1 MSLNILHVNYYDSKG
16 GASIAVERIHE
27 SLKLLGINS
36 KILVA
41 EKLSNNSDVFGPS
54 STIEEIKWKLFKSLN
69 RKIEILQKKKK
80 YDSNSFNF
88 LPNNFVDKINNLD
101 CDIVNL
107 HWIGNNLIPIKK
119 ISKIK
124 KPIVWTLHDMWAYT
138 GSEHYSQNER
148 FITGYNKTNRPEDL
162 KGLDV
167 EKYCWN
173 LKRKYYPQK
182 MTIVPTSKWQLENLK
197 KSYLLKNHQI
207 QKIPLP
213 IDFNFWK
220 RFDKKLSRKLLNL
233 PQDKKIILIGSENLS
248 HKRKGSNYL
257 NQIFKS
263 LDSKEILILSFG
275 NNNQT
280 FQNLDLTNHV
290 SLKEIKSD
298 TSDLKIA
305 YSASDLFIAPSI
317 QESFGQTVL
326 EASSCCLPS
335 VCFENNGISEI
346 IDHKINGFIAKEN
359 DLNDFIKGVDWCLKN
374 LNENSMEDNLKNLN
388 KKFSYNKIGSDYKI
402 LYEKILSDI

>member
-1 MSLNILHVNYYDSKG
+1 MSFYHTNLNIRLGDIVDICNIQNSDFDLNTLLNTFIRPD
-16 GASIAVERIHE
+16 IAANNDLTFV
-27 SLKLLGINS
+27 SNLKYNS
-36 KILVA
+36 KTSAICIITNKNLY
-41 EKLSNNSDVFGPS
+41 KNFSN
-54 STIEEIKWKLFKSLN
+54 
-69 RKIEILQKKKK
+69 
-80 YDSNSFNF
+80 
-88 LPNNFVDKINNLD
+88 DKITLISNNLD

-119 ISKIK
+119 ISKIR

-148 FITGYNKTNRPEDL
+148 FVTGYNKTNRPEDL

-257 NQIFKS
+257 NQIF
-263 LDSKEILILSFG
+263 
-275 NNNQT
+275 
-280 FQNLDLTNHV
+280 
-290 SLKEIKSD
+290 
-298 TSDLKIA
+298 
-305 YSASDLFIAPSI
+305 
-317 QESFGQTVL
+317 
-326 EASSCCLPS
+326 
-335 VCFENNGISEI
+335 
-346 IDHKINGFIAKEN
+346 
-359 DLNDFIKGVDWCLKN
+359 NDFCRIN
-374 LNENSMEDNLKNLN
+374 
-388 KKFSYNKIGSDYKI
+388 I
-402 LYEKILSDI
+402 